1 MRRRAVAVSVLL
13 FVLAGFVFAG
23 GSGAPA
29 LQQPPRPA
37 TQSNGSSDDDG
48 RMIDLKS
55 DDGFQREISGVTLQ
69 ILVGNVAAHHNGAV
83 ITCDSAVRHSDA
95 KLECFGN
102 VLINKGTTYI
112 YGDRADYN
120 RETDEARVY
129 SEIVKVVDQGAVL
142 YTYNFKFNTATNIGE
157 YYGGGVVTDEDNL
170 LESERGYYYS
180 DLKDIICVEDVQMRN
195 DTYEMTGDSVIYNV
209 EVNRARFFENT
220 NIWNESENEY
230 LYADRGS
237 FDRDSQLYSLTLNGY
252 VLTEDQEAWSDTLDY
267 YRDDGYLR
275 LKRNI
280 QLDDRKQKMTAFGDW
295 GEYWKE
301 PGDVFLTKNPSVI
314 SYDLSQGDS
323 VFMRSDSMFIYTKDP
338 VRERQ
343 EREKAEAEAR
353 KAAETAA
360 AEEDAEKESGTD
372 AAAADRRQEAEARAE
387 KGGSERG
394 ADKQKTTEP
403 AADGDSAADLRRKV
417 DKASDAARRGAD
429 ARRGRSGEHKPD
441 TESVSDVPQTDSLA
455 ATGADS
461 LPADTVRIDSLRTDS
476 LAAANAADT
485 LTKAQRRALLKEQA
499 KKEREAQKKIKAEA
513 LRKKLDEIADRRQ
526 AKRTAQL
533 RRMEAADSVRKAK
546 AQARA
551 EERLRKSLAKMAKK
565 GIRVAPAD
573 STLFIGIDS
582 MFAAELMQQDSSA
595 NRMLDSLLD
604 VYFPKMEADSVAADT
619 VAVDST
625 YRLLLGYRNVRMFRS
640 DFQSVCDSLT
650 FSTVDSVIHMYIS
663 PVLWNESNQITSEIM
678 HIITRN
684 QQVVRADFEGKPMT
698 VAEID
703 TLHYNQ
709 VAGKEMSAHFRDNQ
723 IYRNDVNGNV
733 QTIYYMEENDPPEIT
748 MMAYIESAD
757 MTSYIEDRRIVGITY
772 RGNPTYIFY
781 PMDKIPESQ
790 PLFLQDFKWE
800 KDRRPSKEDVFNR
813 KIRESLRE
821 VKEALE
827 KPAFPISDALDRRK
841 EYLMRRK
848 AWSDR
853 TDTLSVE
860 TSEWLE
866 SLSTEY

>member
-1 MRRRAVAVSVLL
+1 MRRRVVAIAVSL

-23 GSGAPA
+23 GSTAPA
-29 LQQPPRPA
+29 LQQPPKPVG
-37 TQSNGSSDDDG
+37 QSGETSDDGG

-95 KLECFGN
+95 RLECFGN

-112 YGDRADYN
+112 YGDRADYD
-120 RETDEARVY
+120 REKDEARVY
-129 SEIVKVVDQGAVL
+129 SEIVKVVDRGATL

-157 YYGGGVVTDEDNL
+157 YYGGGVVMDEDNL

-180 DLKDIICVEDVQMRN
+180 DPKDIICVENVQMRN

-209 EVNRARFFENT
+209 ETNRAQFFENT
-220 NIWNESENEY
+220 NIWNEGEKEY

-237 FDRDSQLYSLTLNGY
+237 FDRDSQRYSLTLNGY
-252 VLTEDQEAWSDTLDY
+252 VLTDEQELWSDTLDY
-267 YRDDGYLR
+267 YRNDGYVR

-280 QLDDRKQKMTAFGDW
+280 QLDDRTQKMMAFGDW

-301 PGDVFLTKNPSVI
+301 PGDVFLTKDPSVI

-323 VFMRSDSMFIYTKDP
+323 VFMRSDSMFLYTKDP
-338 VRERQ
+338 VRERL
-343 EREKAEAEAR
+343 EREKAEAEA
-353 KAAETAA
+353 KAAAERAA
-360 AEEDAEKESGTD
+360 AEEEAKSNGHTASPTAEKQTAARTADSG
-372 AAAADRRQEAEARAE
+372 AA
-387 KGGSERG
+387 G
-394 ADKQKTTEP
+394 P
-403 AADGDSAADLRRKV
+403 DGRKENAGTSDDLRRKA

-429 ARRGRSGEHKPD
+429 ARRGRSGEHKED
-441 TESVSDVPQTDSLA
+441 AKTDSVAKTEA
-455 ATGADS
+455 ADSPAAAVTDS
-461 LPADTVRIDSLRTDS
+461 LPADTLRADSLKTDS
-476 LAAANAADT
+476 LAVAAADT

-499 KKEREAQKKIKAEA
+499 KKERAEQKKIKAEA

-533 RRMEAADSVRKAK
+533 RRMEAADSARRAK
-546 AQARA
+546 AQSRA
-551 EERLRKSLAKMAKK
+551 DERLRRSLAKMAKK
-565 GIRVAPAD
+565 GIKVAPAD
-573 STLFIGIDS
+573 STVMAGIDS
-582 MFAAELMQQDSSA
+582 MFAAELMQQDSSV
-595 NRMLDSLLD
+595 NRMLDSLLAI
-604 VYFPKMEADSVAADT
+604 YFPKIEADSLAADT
-619 VAVDST
+619 LAVDST

-663 PVLWNESNQITSEIM
+663 PVLWNDNNQITSEIM
-678 HIITRN
+678 HVITQN
-684 QQVVRADFEGKPMT
+684 QQVVRADFEGKPLT

-733 QTIYYMEENDPPEIT
+733 QTIYYMEENNPPEIT

-790 PLFLQDFKWE
+790 PLFLQGFSWE
-800 KDRRPSKEDVFNR
+800 KDRRPTKEDVFKR

-827 KPAFPISDALDRRK
+827 KPTFPINDALDRRK
-841 EYLMRRK
+841 ERLIRRK

-860 TSEWLE
+860 TLEWLE
-866 SLSTEY
+866 SLSTDY

>member
-1 MRRRAVAVSVLL
+1 
-13 FVLAGFVFAG
+13 
-23 GSGAPA
+23 
-29 LQQPPRPA
+29 
-37 TQSNGSSDDDG
+37 
-48 RMIDLKS
+48 MIDLKS

-95 KLECFGN
+95 RLECFGN

-112 YGDRADYN
+112 YGDRADYD
-120 RETDEARVY
+120 REKDEARVY
-129 SEIVKVVDQGAVL
+129 SEIVKVVDRGATL

-157 YYGGGVVTDEDNL
+157 YYGGGVVMDEDNL

-180 DLKDIICVEDVQMRN
+180 DPKDIVCVENVQMRN

-209 EVNRARFFENT
+209 ETNRAQFFENT
-220 NIWNESENEY
+220 NIWNEGEKEY

-237 FDRDSQLYSLTLNGY
+237 FDRDSQRYSLTLNGY
-252 VLTEDQEAWSDTLDY
+252 VLTDEQELWSDTLDY
-267 YRDDGYLR
+267 YRNDGYVK

-280 QLDDRKQKMTAFGDW
+280 QLDDRTQKMMAFGDW

-301 PGDVFLTKNPSVI
+301 PGDVFLTKDPSVI

-323 VFMRSDSMFIYTKDP
+323 VFMRSDSMFLYTKDP
-338 VRERQ
+338 VRERL
-343 EREKAEAEAR
+343 EREKAEAEA
-353 KAAETAA
+353 KEAAERAA
-360 AEEDAEKESGTD
+360 AEEEAKSNEHTTAPTAEKQTEARTADGSGAAGTD
-372 AAAADRRQEAEARAE
+372 GRNENAGPSD
-387 KGGSERG
+387 
-394 ADKQKTTEP
+394 
-403 AADGDSAADLRRKV
+403 DLRRKA

-429 ARRGRSGEHKPD
+429 ARRGRSGEHKAD
-441 TESVSDVPQTDSLA
+441 AKSDSVAETDAADSLA
-455 ATGADS
+455 ATVTDS
-461 LPADTVRIDSLRTDS
+461 LPADTLRADSLKTDS
-476 LAAANAADT
+476 LAVAAADT
-485 LTKAQRRALLKEQA
+485 LTKEQRRALLKEQA
-499 KKEREAQKKIKAEA
+499 KKERAEQKKIKAEA

-533 RRMEAADSVRKAK
+533 RRMEAADSARRAK
-546 AQARA
+546 AQLKAD
-551 EERLRKSLAKMAKK
+551 ERLRKSLAKMAKK
-565 GIRVAPAD
+565 GIKVAPAD
-573 STLFIGIDS
+573 STVMAGIDS
-582 MFAAELMQQDSSA
+582 MFAAELMLQDSSV
-595 NRMLDSLLD
+595 NRMLDSLFEI
-604 VYFPKMEADSVAADT
+604 YFPKMEADSLATDT
-619 VAVDST
+619 LAVDST
-625 YRLLLGYRNVRMFRS
+625 YRLLLAYRNVRMFRS

-663 PVLWNESNQITSEIM
+663 PVLWNDNNQITSEIM
-678 HIITRN
+678 HVITQN
-684 QQVVRADFEGKPMT
+684 QQVVRADFEGKPLT

-733 QTIYYMEENDPPEIT
+733 QTIYYMEENNPPEIT

-790 PLFLQDFKWE
+790 PLFLQGFSWE
-800 KDRRPSKEDVFNR
+800 KDRRPTKEDVFKR

-827 KPAFPISDALDRRK
+827 KPTFPINDALDRRK
-841 EYLMRRK
+841 ERLIRRK

-860 TSEWLE
+860 TLEWLE
-866 SLSTEY
+866 SLSTDY

>member
-1 MRRRAVAVSVLL
+1 
-13 FVLAGFVFAG
+13 
-23 GSGAPA
+23 
-29 LQQPPRPA
+29 
-37 TQSNGSSDDDG
+37 
-48 RMIDLKS
+48 MIDLKS

-95 KLECFGN
+95 RLECFGN

-112 YGDRADYN
+112 YGDRADYD
-120 RETDEARVY
+120 RERDEARVY
-129 SEIVKVVDQGAVL
+129 SEIVKVVDRGATL
-142 YTYNFKFNTATNIGE
+142 YTYNFRFNTATNIGE
-157 YYGGGVVTDEDNL
+157 YYGGGVVMDEDNL

-180 DLKDIICVEDVQMRN
+180 DPKDIICVENVQMRN

-209 EVNRARFFENT
+209 ETNRAQFFENT
-220 NIWNESENEY
+220 NIWNEGEKEY

-237 FDRDSQLYSLTLNGY
+237 FDRDSQRYSLTLNGY
-252 VLTEDQEAWSDTLDY
+252 VLTDEQELWSDTLDY
-267 YRDDGYLR
+267 YRNDGYVR

-280 QLDDRKQKMTAFGDW
+280 QLDDRTHKMMAFGDW

-301 PGDVFLTKNPSVI
+301 PGDVFLTKDPSVI

-323 VFMRSDSMFIYTKDP
+323 VFMRSDSMFLYTKDP
-338 VRERQ
+338 VRERL
-343 EREKAEAEAR
+343 EREKAEAEA
-353 KAAETAA
+353 KEAAERAA
-360 AEEDAEKESGTD
+360 AEEEAKPNEHTTAPTSGKRTEAGARTADSGAVGTD
-372 AAAADRRQEAEARAE
+372 GRKENAGPSD
-387 KGGSERG
+387 
-394 ADKQKTTEP
+394 
-403 AADGDSAADLRRKV
+403 DLRRKA

-429 ARRGRSGEHKPD
+429 VRRGRSIGHDHEGGAD
-441 TESVSDVPQTDSLA
+441 SASAANVGAEDSLA
-455 ATGADS
+455 TAPADS
-461 LPADTVRIDSLRTDS
+461 LPADTLRADSLKTDS
-476 LAAANAADT
+476 LAVAAADT

-499 KKEREAQKKIKAEA
+499 KKERAEQKKIKAEA

-533 RRMEAADSVRKAK
+533 RRMEAADSARRAK
-546 AQARA
+546 AQLRA
-551 EERLRKSLAKMAKK
+551 DERLRRSLAKMAKK
-565 GIRVAPAD
+565 GIKVAPAD
-573 STLFIGIDS
+573 STVMAGIDS
-582 MFAAELMQQDSSA
+582 MFAAELMQQDSSV
-595 NRMLDSLLD
+595 NRMLDSLFAI
-604 VYFPKMEADSVAADT
+604 YFPKIEADSLAADT
-619 VAVDST
+619 LAVDST

-663 PVLWNESNQITSEIM
+663 PVLWNDNNQITSEIM
-678 HIITRN
+678 HVITQN
-684 QQVVRADFEGKPMT
+684 QQVVRADFEGKPLT

-733 QTIYYMEENDPPEIT
+733 QTIYYMEENNPPEIT

-790 PLFLQDFKWE
+790 PLFLQGFSWE
-800 KDRRPSKEDVFNR
+800 KDRRPTKEDVFKR

-827 KPAFPISDALDRRK
+827 KPAFPINDALDRRK
-841 EYLMRRK
+841 ERLIRRK

-860 TSEWLE
+860 TLEWLE
-866 SLSTEY
+866 SLSTDY

>member
-1 MRRRAVAVSVLL
+1 
-13 FVLAGFVFAG
+13 
-23 GSGAPA
+23 
-29 LQQPPRPA
+29 
-37 TQSNGSSDDDG
+37 
-48 RMIDLKS
+48 MIDLKS

-95 KLECFGN
+95 RLECFGN

-112 YGDRADYN
+112 YGDRADYD
-120 RETDEARVY
+120 REKDEARVY
-129 SEIVKVVDQGAVL
+129 SEIVKVVDRGATL

-157 YYGGGVVTDEDNL
+157 YYGGGVVMDEDNL

-180 DLKDIICVEDVQMRN
+180 DPKDIICVENVQMRN

-209 EVNRARFFENT
+209 ETNRAQFFENT
-220 NIWNESENEY
+220 NIWNEGEKEY

-237 FDRDSQLYSLTLNGY
+237 FDRDSQRYSLTLNGY
-252 VLTEDQEAWSDTLDY
+252 VLTDEQELWSDTLDY
-267 YRDDGYLR
+267 YRNDGYVR

-280 QLDDRKQKMTAFGDW
+280 QLDDRTQKMMAFGDW

-301 PGDVFLTKNPSVI
+301 PGDVFLTKDPSVI

-323 VFMRSDSMFIYTKDP
+323 VFMRSDSMFLYTKDP
-338 VRERQ
+338 VRERL
-343 EREKAEAEAR
+343 EREKAEAEA
-353 KAAETAA
+353 KAAAERAA
-360 AEEDAEKESGTD
+360 AEEEAKSNGHTASPTAEKQTAARTADSG
-372 AAAADRRQEAEARAE
+372 AA
-387 KGGSERG
+387 G
-394 ADKQKTTEP
+394 P
-403 AADGDSAADLRRKV
+403 DGRKENAGTSDDLRRKA

-429 ARRGRSGEHKPD
+429 ARRGRSGEHKED
-441 TESVSDVPQTDSLA
+441 AKTDSVAKTEAADSPAAAVTDSLP
-455 ATGADS
+455 TDTLRADS
-461 LPADTVRIDSLRTDS
+461 LKTDS
-476 LAAANAADT
+476 LAAAAADT

-499 KKEREAQKKIKAEA
+499 KKERAEQKKIKAEA

-533 RRMEAADSVRKAK
+533 RRMEAADSARRAK
-546 AQARA
+546 AQLRA
-551 EERLRKSLAKMAKK
+551 DERLRKSLAKMAKK
-565 GIRVAPAD
+565 GIKVAPAD
-573 STLFIGIDS
+573 STVMAGIDS
-582 MFAAELMQQDSSA
+582 MFAAELMQQDSSV
-595 NRMLDSLLD
+595 NRMLDSLLAI
-604 VYFPKMEADSVAADT
+604 YFPKIEADSIAADT
-619 VAVDST
+619 LAVDST

-663 PVLWNESNQITSEIM
+663 PVLWNDNNQITSEIM
-678 HIITRN
+678 HVITQN
-684 QQVVRADFEGKPMT
+684 QQVVRADFEGKPLT

-733 QTIYYMEENDPPEIT
+733 QTIYYMEENNPPEIT

-790 PLFLQDFKWE
+790 PLFLQGFSWE
-800 KDRRPSKEDVFNR
+800 KDRRPTKEDVFKR

-827 KPAFPISDALDRRK
+827 KPAFPINDALDRRK
-841 EYLMRRK
+841 ERLIRRK

-860 TSEWLE
+860 TLEWLE
-866 SLSTEY
+866 SLSTDY

>member
-1 MRRRAVAVSVLL
+1 
-13 FVLAGFVFAG
+13 
-23 GSGAPA
+23 
-29 LQQPPRPA
+29 
-37 TQSNGSSDDDG
+37 
-48 RMIDLKS
+48 MIDLKS

-95 KLECFGN
+95 RLECFGN

-112 YGDRADYN
+112 YGDRADYD
-120 RETDEARVY
+120 REKDEARVY
-129 SEIVKVVDQGAVL
+129 SEIVKVVDRGATL

-157 YYGGGVVTDEDNL
+157 YYGGGVVMDEDNL

-180 DLKDIICVEDVQMRN
+180 DPKDIICVENVQMRN

-209 EVNRARFFENT
+209 ETNRAQFFENT
-220 NIWNESENEY
+220 NIWNEGEKEY

-237 FDRDSQLYSLTLNGY
+237 FDRDSQRYSLTLNGY
-252 VLTEDQEAWSDTLDY
+252 VLTDEQELWSDTLDY
-267 YRDDGYLR
+267 YRNDGYVR

-280 QLDDRKQKMTAFGDW
+280 QLDDRTQKMMAFGDW

-301 PGDVFLTKNPSVI
+301 PGDVFLTK
-314 SYDLSQGDS
+314 
-323 VFMRSDSMFIYTKDP
+323 DP
-338 VRERQ
+338 VRERL
-343 EREKAEAEAR
+343 EREKAEAEA
-353 KAAETAA
+353 KEAAERAA
-360 AEEDAEKESGTD
+360 AEEEAKSNGHTASPTAEKQTAARTADSG
-372 AAAADRRQEAEARAE
+372 AA
-387 KGGSERG
+387 G
-394 ADKQKTTEP
+394 P
-403 AADGDSAADLRRKV
+403 DGRKENAGTSDDLRRKA

-429 ARRGRSGEHKPD
+429 ARRGRSGEHKED
-441 TESVSDVPQTDSLA
+441 AKSDSVAKTDA
-455 ATGADS
+455 ADSPAAAVTDS
-461 LPADTVRIDSLRTDS
+461 LPADTLRADSLKTDS
-476 LAAANAADT
+476 LSVAAADT
-485 LTKAQRRALLKEQA
+485 LTKEQRRALLKEQA
-499 KKEREAQKKIKAEA
+499 KKERAEQKKIKAEA

-533 RRMEAADSVRKAK
+533 RRMEAADSARRAK
-546 AQARA
+546 AQLKAD
-551 EERLRKSLAKMAKK
+551 ERLRRSLAKMAKK
-565 GIRVAPAD
+565 GIKVAPAD
-573 STLFIGIDS
+573 STVMAGIDS
-582 MFAAELMQQDSSA
+582 MFAAELMQQDSSV
-595 NRMLDSLLD
+595 NRMLDSLFAI
-604 VYFPKMEADSVAADT
+604 YFPKIEADSLAADT
-619 VAVDST
+619 LAVDST

-663 PVLWNESNQITSEIM
+663 PVLWNDNNQITSEIM
-678 HIITRN
+678 HVITQN
-684 QQVVRADFEGKPMT
+684 QQVVRADFEGKPLT

-733 QTIYYMEENDPPEIT
+733 QTIYYMEENNPPEIT

-790 PLFLQDFKWE
+790 PLFLQGFSWE
-800 KDRRPSKEDVFNR
+800 KDRRPTKEDVFKR

-827 KPAFPISDALDRRK
+827 KPTFPINDALDRRK
-841 EYLMRRK
+841 ERLIRRK

-860 TSEWLE
+860 TLEWLE
-866 SLSTEY
+866 SLSTDY

>member
-1 MRRRAVAVSVLL
+1 
-13 FVLAGFVFAG
+13 
-23 GSGAPA
+23 
-29 LQQPPRPA
+29 
-37 TQSNGSSDDDG
+37 
-48 RMIDLKS
+48 MIDLKS

-95 KLECFGN
+95 RLECFGN

-112 YGDRADYN
+112 YGDRADYD
-120 RETDEARVY
+120 REKEEARVY
-129 SEIVKVVDQGAVL
+129 SEIVKVVDQGATL

-157 YYGGGVVTDEDNL
+157 YYGGGVVMDEDNL

-180 DLKDIICVEDVQMRN
+180 DPKDVICVENVQMRN

-209 EVNRARFFENT
+209 ETNRAQFFENT
-220 NIWNESENEY
+220 NIWNEGEKEY

-237 FDRDSQLYSLTLNGY
+237 FDRDSQRYTLTLNGY
-252 VLTEDQEAWSDTLDY
+252 ILTDEQELWSDTLDY
-267 YRDDGYLR
+267 YRGDGYVR

-280 QLDDRKQKMTAFGDW
+280 QLDDRTQKMMAFGDW

-301 PGDVFLTKNPSVI
+301 PGDVFLTKDPSVI

-323 VFMRSDSMFIYTKDP
+323 VFMRSDSMFLYTRDP
-338 VRERQ
+338 VRERL
-343 EREKAEAEAR
+343 EREKAEAEA
-353 KAAETAA
+353 KAA
-360 AEEDAEKESGTD
+360 
-372 AAAADRRQEAEARAE
+372 
-387 KGGSERG
+387 
-394 ADKQKTTEP
+394 
-403 AADGDSAADLRRKV
+403 
-417 DKASDAARRGAD
+417 AARRGAD
-429 ARRGRSGEHKPD
+429 ARRGRSGEHGETAKTD
-441 TESVSDVPQTDSLA
+441 SAANAGVANAGAADSLA
-455 ATGADS
+455 AAVTDS
-461 LPADTVRIDSLRTDS
+461 LPADTLRADSLSTDS
-476 LAAANAADT
+476 LSVAAADT

-499 KKEREAQKKIKAEA
+499 KKERAEQKKIKAEA
-513 LRKKLDEIADRRQ
+513 LRKKLDEIAERRQ

-533 RRMEAADSVRKAK
+533 RRMEAADSARRAK
-546 AQARA
+546 AQLKAD
-551 EERLRKSLAKMAKK
+551 ERLRKSLAKMAKK
-565 GIRVAPAD
+565 GIKVAPAD
-573 STLFIGIDS
+573 STVMAGIDS
-582 MFAAELMQQDSSA
+582 MFAAELMLQDSSA
-595 NRMLDSLLD
+595 NRMLDSLLA
-604 VYFPKMEADSVAADT
+604 VYFPKIEADTLAADT
-619 VAVDST
+619 LAVDST

-650 FSTVDSVIHMYIS
+650 FSTVDSVINMYIS
-663 PVLWNESNQITSEIM
+663 PVLWNDNNQITSEIM
-678 HIITRN
+678 HVITQN
-684 QQVVRADFEGKPMT
+684 QQVVRADFEGKPLT

-733 QTIYYMEENDPPEIT
+733 QTIYYMEENNPPEIT

-790 PLFLQDFKWE
+790 PLFLQGFKWE
-800 KDRRPSKEDVFNR
+800 KDRRPTKEDVFKR

-827 KPAFPISDALDRRK
+827 KPTFPINDALDRRK
-841 EYLMRRK
+841 ERLIRRK
-848 AWSDR
+848 AWSER

-860 TSEWLE
+860 TLEWLE
-866 SLSTEY
+866 SLSEDY

>member
-1 MRRRAVAVSVLL
+1 
-13 FVLAGFVFAG
+13 
-23 GSGAPA
+23 
-29 LQQPPRPA
+29 
-37 TQSNGSSDDDG
+37 
-48 RMIDLKS
+48 MIDLKS

-95 KLECFGN
+95 RLECFGN

-112 YGDRADYN
+112 YGDRADYD
-120 RETDEARVY
+120 REKEEARVY
-129 SEIVKVVDQGAVL
+129 SEIVKVVDQGATL

-157 YYGGGVVTDEDNL
+157 YYGGGVVMDEDNL

-180 DLKDIICVEDVQMRN
+180 DPKDVICVENVQMRN

-209 EVNRARFFENT
+209 ETNRAQFFENT
-220 NIWNESENEY
+220 NIWNEGEKEY

-237 FDRDSQLYSLTLNGY
+237 FDRDSQRYTLTLNGY
-252 VLTEDQEAWSDTLDY
+252 ILTDEQELWSDTLDY
-267 YRDDGYLR
+267 YRGDGYVR

-280 QLDDRKQKMTAFGDW
+280 QLDDRTQKMMAFGDW

-301 PGDVFLTKNPSVI
+301 PGDVFLTKDPSVI

-323 VFMRSDSMFIYTKDP
+323 VFMRSDSMFLYTRDP
-338 VRERQ
+338 VRERL
-343 EREKAEAEAR
+343 EREKAEAEA
-353 KAAETAA
+353 KAAAERAA
-360 AEEDAEKESGTD
+360 AEEEARSKEQTAAPAAEKRT
-372 AAAADRRQEAEARAE
+372 EAEARTADSGAAATAGE
-387 KGGSERG
+387 KENAGS
-394 ADKQKTTEP
+394 AD
-403 AADGDSAADLRRKV
+403 DLRSKV
-417 DKASDAARRGAD
+417 DRASDAARRGAD
-429 ARRGRSGEHKPD
+429 ARRGRGSEHSSD
-441 TESVSDVPQTDSLA
+441 TGAESAQDVHAPDSLA
-455 ATGADS
+455 TNGTDS
-461 LPADTVRIDSLRTDS
+461 LPADTLHVDSLKTDS
-476 LAAANAADT
+476 LAIDPMDT
-485 LTKAQRRALLKEQA
+485 LTQAQRRALLKEQA
-499 KKEREAQKKIKAEA
+499 KKERDEQKKIKAAA

-533 RRMEAADSVRKAK
+533 RRMEAADSVRRAK
-546 AQARA
+546 AQAKA
-551 EERLRKSLAKMAKK
+551 DERLRKSLAKMAKK
-565 GIRVAPAD
+565 GIKVAPVD
-573 STLFIGIDS
+573 STVLAGIDS
-582 MFAAELMQQDSSA
+582 MLAADLMLQDSSV
-595 NRMLDSLLD
+595 NRMLDSLLEI
-604 VYFPKMEADSVAADT
+604 YFPKIETDSISIAADT

-678 HIITRN
+678 HIITQN
-684 QQVVRADFEGKPMT
+684 QQVVRADFEGKPLT

-709 VAGKEMSAHFRDNQ
+709 VAGKEMSAFFRDNQ

-790 PLFLQDFKWE
+790 PLFLQGFKWE
-800 KDRRPSKEDVFNR
+800 NDRRPTKEDVFRR

-821 VKEALE
+821 VKESLE
-827 KPAFPISDALDRRK
+827 KPAFPINDALDRRK
-841 EYLMRRK
+841 ESLIRRK

-860 TSEWLE
+860 TLEWLE
-866 SLSTEY
+866 SLSEDY

>member
-1 MRRRAVAVSVLL
+1 M
-13 FVLAGFVFAG
+13 
-23 GSGAPA
+23 
-29 LQQPPRPA
+29 
-37 TQSNGSSDDDG
+37 
-48 RMIDLKS
+48 
-55 DDGFQREISGVTLQ
+55 
-69 ILVGNVAAHHNGAV
+69 
-83 ITCDSAVRHSDA
+83 
-95 KLECFGN
+95 
-102 VLINKGTTYI
+102 
-112 YGDRADYN
+112 
-120 RETDEARVY
+120 
-129 SEIVKVVDQGAVL
+129 
-142 YTYNFKFNTATNIGE
+142 
-157 YYGGGVVTDEDNL
+157 DEDNL

-180 DLKDIICVEDVQMRN
+180 DPKDIICVENVQMRN

-209 EVNRARFFENT
+209 ETNRAQFFENT
-220 NIWNESENEY
+220 NIWNEGEKEY

-237 FDRDSQLYSLTLNGY
+237 FDRDSQRYSLTLNGY
-252 VLTEDQEAWSDTLDY
+252 VLTDEQELWSDTLDY
-267 YRDDGYLR
+267 YRNDGYVR

-280 QLDDRKQKMTAFGDW
+280 QLDDRTQKMMAFGDW

-301 PGDVFLTKNPSVI
+301 PGDVFLTKDPSVI

-323 VFMRSDSMFIYTKDP
+323 VFMRSDSMFLYTKDP
-338 VRERQ
+338 VRERL
-343 EREKAEAEAR
+343 EREKAEAEA
-353 KAAETAA
+353 KAAAERAA
-360 AEEDAEKESGTD
+360 AEEEAKSNGHTASPTAEKQTAARTADSG
-372 AAAADRRQEAEARAE
+372 AA
-387 KGGSERG
+387 G
-394 ADKQKTTEP
+394 P
-403 AADGDSAADLRRKV
+403 DGRKENAGTSDDLRRKA

-429 ARRGRSGEHKPD
+429 ARRGRSGEHKED
-441 TESVSDVPQTDSLA
+441 AKTDSVAKTEA
-455 ATGADS
+455 ADSPAAAVTDS
-461 LPADTVRIDSLRTDS
+461 LPADTLRADSLKTDS
-476 LAAANAADT
+476 LAVAAADT

-499 KKEREAQKKIKAEA
+499 KKERAEQKKIKAEA

-533 RRMEAADSVRKAK
+533 RRMEAADSARRAK
-546 AQARA
+546 AQSRA
-551 EERLRKSLAKMAKK
+551 DERLRRSLAKMAKK
-565 GIRVAPAD
+565 GIKVAPAD
-573 STLFIGIDS
+573 STVMAGIDS
-582 MFAAELMQQDSSA
+582 MFAAELMQQDSSV
-595 NRMLDSLLD
+595 NRMLDSLLAI
-604 VYFPKMEADSVAADT
+604 YFPKIEADSLAADT
-619 VAVDST
+619 LAVDST

-663 PVLWNESNQITSEIM
+663 PVLWNDNNQITSEIM
-678 HIITRN
+678 HVITQN
-684 QQVVRADFEGKPMT
+684 QQVVRADFEGKPLT

-733 QTIYYMEENDPPEIT
+733 QTIYYMEENNPPEIT

-790 PLFLQDFKWE
+790 PLFLQGFSWE
-800 KDRRPSKEDVFNR
+800 KDRRPTKEDVFKR

-827 KPAFPISDALDRRK
+827 KPAFPINDALDRRK
-841 EYLMRRK
+841 ERLIRRK

-860 TSEWLE
+860 TLEWLE
-866 SLSTEY
+866 SLSTDY

>member
-1 MRRRAVAVSVLL
+1 
-13 FVLAGFVFAG
+13 
-23 GSGAPA
+23 
-29 LQQPPRPA
+29 
-37 TQSNGSSDDDG
+37 
-48 RMIDLKS
+48 MIDLKS

-95 KLECFGN
+95 RLECFGN

-112 YGDRADYN
+112 YGDRADYD
-120 RETDEARVY
+120 REKDEARVY
-129 SEIVKVVDQGAVL
+129 SEIVKVVDRGATL

-157 YYGGGVVTDEDNL
+157 YYGGGVVMDEDNL

-180 DLKDIICVEDVQMRN
+180 DPKDIICVENVQMRN

-209 EVNRARFFENT
+209 ETNRAQFFENT
-220 NIWNESENEY
+220 NIWNEGEKEY

-237 FDRDSQLYSLTLNGY
+237 FDRDSQRYSLTLNGY
-252 VLTEDQEAWSDTLDY
+252 VLTDEQELWSDTLDY
-267 YRDDGYLR
+267 YRNDGYVR

-280 QLDDRKQKMTAFGDW
+280 QLDDRTQKMMAFGDW

-301 PGDVFLTKNPSVI
+301 PGDVFLTKDPSVI

-323 VFMRSDSMFIYTKDP
+323 VFMRSDSMFLYTKDP
-338 VRERQ
+338 VRERL
-343 EREKAEAEAR
+343 EREKAEAEA
-353 KAAETAA
+353 KEAAERAA
-360 AEEDAEKESGTD
+360 AEEEAKSNEHTTAPTAEKRTETRTADSGVVGTD
-372 AAAADRRQEAEARAE
+372 GRKENAGTSD
-387 KGGSERG
+387 
-394 ADKQKTTEP
+394 
-403 AADGDSAADLRRKV
+403 DLRRKA

-429 ARRGRSGEHKPD
+429 ARRGRSGEHREDAKSD
-441 TESVSDVPQTDSLA
+441 SVAKTEAADSPA
-455 ATGADS
+455 AVVTDS
-461 LPADTVRIDSLRTDS
+461 LPADTLQADSLKTDS
-476 LAAANAADT
+476 LAAAAADT

-499 KKEREAQKKIKAEA
+499 KKERAEQKKIKAEA

-533 RRMEAADSVRKAK
+533 RRMEAADSARRAK
-546 AQARA
+546 AQLRA
-551 EERLRKSLAKMAKK
+551 DERLRKSLAKMAKK
-565 GIRVAPAD
+565 GIKVAPAD
-573 STLFIGIDS
+573 STVMAGIDS
-582 MFAAELMQQDSSA
+582 MFAAELMQQDSSV
-595 NRMLDSLLD
+595 NRMLDSLLA
-604 VYFPKMEADSVAADT
+604 VYFPKIEADSLAADT
-619 VAVDST
+619 LAVDST

-663 PVLWNESNQITSEIM
+663 PVLWNDNNQITSEIM
-678 HIITRN
+678 HVITQN
-684 QQVVRADFEGKPMT
+684 QQVVRADFEGKPLT

-733 QTIYYMEENDPPEIT
+733 QTIYYMEENNPPEIT

-790 PLFLQDFKWE
+790 PLFLHGFSWE
-800 KDRRPSKEDVFNR
+800 KDRRPTKEDVFKR

-827 KPAFPISDALDRRK
+827 KPAFPINDALDRRK
-841 EYLMRRK
+841 ERLIRRK

-860 TSEWLE
+860 TLEWLE
-866 SLSTEY
+866 SLSTDY

>member
-1 MRRRAVAVSVLL
+1 MVVAIAVLL

-23 GSGAPA
+23 GSGMPA
-29 LQQPPRPA
+29 LQQQPSRTVA
-37 TQSNGSSDDDG
+37 HSDGASDG

-83 ITCDSAVRHSDA
+83 ITCDSAVRHSDS

-112 YGDRADYN
+112 YGDRADYD
-120 RETDEARVY
+120 REKEEARVY
-129 SEIVKVVDQGAVL
+129 SEIVKVVDQGAML

-157 YYGGGVVTDEDNL
+157 YYGGGVVVDEDNL

-180 DLKDIICVEDVQMRN
+180 DPKDIICVENVQMRN

-209 EVNRARFFENT
+209 ETNRAQFFENT
-220 NIWNESENEY
+220 NIWNEGEKEY

-237 FDRDSQLYSLTLNGY
+237 FDRDSQRYSLTLNGY
-252 VLTEDQEAWSDTLDY
+252 VLTEDQELWSDTLDY
-267 YRDDGYLR
+267 YRNDGYVR

-280 QLDDRKQKMTAFGDW
+280 QLDDRTQKMMAFGDW

-301 PGDVFLTKNPSVI
+301 PGDVFLTKDPSVI

-323 VFMRSDSMFIYTKDP
+323 VFMRSDSMFLYTKDP
-338 VRERQ
+338 VRERL
-343 EREKAEAEAR
+343 ERERAEAEA
-353 KAAETAA
+353 KDAEDSAA
-360 AEEDAEKESGTD
+360 AEESGKSSENTD
-372 AAAADRRQEAEARAE
+372 APIAESRSVESASPENGNVA
-387 KGGSERG
+387 ERG
-394 ADKQKTTEP
+394 EVMDNDGSAD
-403 AADGDSAADLRRKV
+403 DLHRKAN
-417 DKASDAARRGAD
+417 KASDAARRGAD
-429 ARRGRSGEHKPD
+429 VRRGRNGEHASD
-441 TESVSDVPQTDSLA
+441 TGTGSATDLHVADSIPTTATDSLSV
-455 ATGADS
+455 DS
-461 LPADTVRIDSLRTDS
+461 LKTDS
-476 LAAANAADT
+476 LVVNPMDT
-485 LTKAQRRALLKEQA
+485 LTQAQRRELLKEQA
-499 KKEREAQKKIKAEA
+499 KKEKAEQRKIKAEA

-533 RRMEAADSVRKAK
+533 RRMEAADSARRAK
-546 AQARA
+546 AQLKAD
-551 EERLRKSLAKMAKK
+551 ERLRKSLAKMAKK

-573 STLFIGIDS
+573 STVLAGIDS
-582 MFAAELMQQDSSA
+582 MFATELMQQDSSA
-595 NRMLDSLLD
+595 NRMLDSLLAI
-604 VYFPKMEADSVAADT
+604 YFPKMEADSVITDT

-640 DFQSVCDSLT
+640 DFQSVCDSLV

-663 PVLWNESNQITSEIM
+663 PVLWNENNQITSEIM
-678 HIITRN
+678 HVITHN
-684 QQVVRADFEGKPMT
+684 QQVVRADFEGKPLT

-703 TLHYNQ
+703 TVHYNQ

-790 PLFLQDFKWE
+790 PLYLQGFKWE
-800 KDRRPSKEDVFNR
+800 NDRRPTKEDVFKR
-813 KIRESLRE
+813 RIRESLRE
-821 VKEALE
+821 VKESLE
-827 KPAFPISDALDRRK
+827 KPAFPINEALDRRK
-841 EYLMRRK
+841 ERLIRRK

-860 TSEWLE
+860 TLEWHE
-866 SLSTEY
+866 SLSTDY

>member
-1 MRRRAVAVSVLL
+1 MRRRVVAIAVSL

-23 GSGAPA
+23 GSTAPA
-29 LQQPPRPA
+29 LQQPPKPVG
-37 TQSNGSSDDDG
+37 QSGETSDDGG

-95 KLECFGN
+95 RLECFGN

-112 YGDRADYN
+112 YGDRADYD
-120 RETDEARVY
+120 REKDEARVY
-129 SEIVKVVDQGAVL
+129 SEIVKVVDRGATL

-157 YYGGGVVTDEDNL
+157 YYGGGVVMDEDNL

-180 DLKDIICVEDVQMRN
+180 DPKDIICVENVQMRN

-209 EVNRARFFENT
+209 ETNRAQFFENT
-220 NIWNESENEY
+220 NIWNEGEKEY

-237 FDRDSQLYSLTLNGY
+237 FDRDSQRYSLTLNGY
-252 VLTEDQEAWSDTLDY
+252 VLTDEQELWSDTLDY
-267 YRDDGYLR
+267 YRNDGYVR

-280 QLDDRKQKMTAFGDW
+280 QLDDRTQKMMAFGDW

-301 PGDVFLTKNPSVI
+301 PGDVFLTKDPSVI

-323 VFMRSDSMFIYTKDP
+323 VFMRSDSMFLYTKDP
-338 VRERQ
+338 VRERL
-343 EREKAEAEAR
+343 EREKAEAEA
-353 KAAETAA
+353 KAAAERAA
-360 AEEDAEKESGTD
+360 AEEEAKSNGHTASPTAEKQTAARTADSG
-372 AAAADRRQEAEARAE
+372 AA
-387 KGGSERG
+387 G
-394 ADKQKTTEP
+394 P
-403 AADGDSAADLRRKV
+403 DGRKENAGTSDDLRRKA

-429 ARRGRSGEHKPD
+429 ARRGRSGEHKED
-441 TESVSDVPQTDSLA
+441 AKTDSVAKTEAADSPAAAVTDSLP
-455 ATGADS
+455 TDTLRADS
-461 LPADTVRIDSLRTDS
+461 LKTDS
-476 LAAANAADT
+476 LAAAAADT

-499 KKEREAQKKIKAEA
+499 KKERAEQKKIKAEA

-533 RRMEAADSVRKAK
+533 RRMEAADSARRAK
-546 AQARA
+546 AQLRA
-551 EERLRKSLAKMAKK
+551 DERLRKSLAKMAKK
-565 GIRVAPAD
+565 GIKVAPAD
-573 STLFIGIDS
+573 STVMAGIDS
-582 MFAAELMQQDSSA
+582 MFAAELMQQDSSV
-595 NRMLDSLLD
+595 NRMLDSLLAI
-604 VYFPKMEADSVAADT
+604 YFPKIEADSIAADT
-619 VAVDST
+619 LAVDST

-663 PVLWNESNQITSEIM
+663 PVLWNDNNQITSEIM
-678 HIITRN
+678 HVITQN
-684 QQVVRADFEGKPMT
+684 QQVVRADFEGKPLT

-733 QTIYYMEENDPPEIT
+733 QTIYYMEENNPPEIT

-790 PLFLQDFKWE
+790 PLFLQGFSWE
-800 KDRRPSKEDVFNR
+800 KDRRPTKEDVFKR

-827 KPAFPISDALDRRK
+827 KPAFPINDALDRRK
-841 EYLMRRK
+841 ERLIRRK

-860 TSEWLE
+860 TLEWLE
-866 SLSTEY
+866 SLSTDY

>member
-1 MRRRAVAVSVLL
+1 
-13 FVLAGFVFAG
+13 
-23 GSGAPA
+23 
-29 LQQPPRPA
+29 
-37 TQSNGSSDDDG
+37 
-48 RMIDLKS
+48 MIDLKS

-95 KLECFGN
+95 RLECFGN

-112 YGDRADYN
+112 YGDRADYD
-120 RETDEARVY
+120 REKDEARVY
-129 SEIVKVVDQGAVL
+129 SEIVKVVDRGATL

-157 YYGGGVVTDEDNL
+157 YYGGGVVMDEDNL

-180 DLKDIICVEDVQMRN
+180 DPKDIICVENVQMRN

-209 EVNRARFFENT
+209 ETNRAQFFENT
-220 NIWNESENEY
+220 NIWNEGEKEY

-237 FDRDSQLYSLTLNGY
+237 FDRDSQRYSLTLNGY
-252 VLTEDQEAWSDTLDY
+252 VLTDEQELWSDTLDY
-267 YRDDGYLR
+267 YRNDGYVR

-280 QLDDRKQKMTAFGDW
+280 QLDDRTQKMMAFGDW

-301 PGDVFLTKNPSVI
+301 PGDVFLTKDPSVI

-323 VFMRSDSMFIYTKDP
+323 VFMRSDSMFLYTKDP
-338 VRERQ
+338 VRERL
-343 EREKAEAEAR
+343 EREKAEAEA
-353 KAAETAA
+353 KAAAERAA
-360 AEEDAEKESGTD
+360 AEEEAKSNGHTASPTAEKQTAARTADSG
-372 AAAADRRQEAEARAE
+372 AA
-387 KGGSERG
+387 G
-394 ADKQKTTEP
+394 P
-403 AADGDSAADLRRKV
+403 DGRKENAGPSDDLRRKA

-429 ARRGRSGEHKPD
+429 ARRGRSGEHKED
-441 TESVSDVPQTDSLA
+441 AKTDSVAKTEAADSPAAAVTDSLP
-455 ATGADS
+455 TDTLRADS
-461 LPADTVRIDSLRTDS
+461 LKTDS
-476 LAAANAADT
+476 LAAAAADT

-499 KKEREAQKKIKAEA
+499 KKERAEQKKIKAEA

-533 RRMEAADSVRKAK
+533 RRMEAADSARRAK
-546 AQARA
+546 AQLRA
-551 EERLRKSLAKMAKK
+551 DERLRRSLAKMAKK
-565 GIRVAPAD
+565 GIKVAPAD
-573 STLFIGIDS
+573 STVMAGIDS
-582 MFAAELMQQDSSA
+582 MFAAELMQQDSSV
-595 NRMLDSLLD
+595 NRMLDSLLAI
-604 VYFPKMEADSVAADT
+604 YFPKIEADSLAADT
-619 VAVDST
+619 LAVDST

-663 PVLWNESNQITSEIM
+663 PVLWNDNNQITSEIM
-678 HIITRN
+678 HVITQN
-684 QQVVRADFEGKPMT
+684 QQVVRADFEGKPLT

-733 QTIYYMEENDPPEIT
+733 QTIYYMEENNPPEIT

-790 PLFLQDFKWE
+790 PLFLQGFSWE
-800 KDRRPSKEDVFNR
+800 KDRRPTKEDVFKR

-827 KPAFPISDALDRRK
+827 KPAFPINDALDRRK
-841 EYLMRRK
+841 ERLIRRK

-860 TSEWLE
+860 TLEWLE
-866 SLSTEY
+866 SLSTDY

>member
-1 MRRRAVAVSVLL
+1 
-13 FVLAGFVFAG
+13 
-23 GSGAPA
+23 
-29 LQQPPRPA
+29 
-37 TQSNGSSDDDG
+37 
-48 RMIDLKS
+48 MIDLKS

-95 KLECFGN
+95 RLECFGN

-112 YGDRADYN
+112 YGDRADYD
-120 RETDEARVY
+120 REKDEARVY
-129 SEIVKVVDQGAVL
+129 SEIVKVVDRGATL

-157 YYGGGVVTDEDNL
+157 YYGGGVVMDEDNL

-180 DLKDIICVEDVQMRN
+180 DPKDIICVENVQMRN

-209 EVNRARFFENT
+209 ETNRAQFFENT
-220 NIWNESENEY
+220 NIWNEGEKEY

-237 FDRDSQLYSLTLNGY
+237 FDRDSQRYSLTLNGY
-252 VLTEDQEAWSDTLDY
+252 VLTDEQELWSDTLDY
-267 YRDDGYLR
+267 YRNDGYVR

-280 QLDDRKQKMTAFGDW
+280 QLDDRTQKMMAFGDW

-301 PGDVFLTKNPSVI
+301 PGDVFLTKDPSVI

-323 VFMRSDSMFIYTKDP
+323 VFMRSDSMFLYTKDP
-338 VRERQ
+338 VRERL
-343 EREKAEAEAR
+343 EREKAEAEA
-353 KAAETAA
+353 KEAAERAA
-360 AEEDAEKESGTD
+360 AEEEAKPKEHTTAPTAGKQTEVRTADGSGVAGTD
-372 AAAADRRQEAEARAE
+372 GRKENAGPSD
-387 KGGSERG
+387 
-394 ADKQKTTEP
+394 
-403 AADGDSAADLRRKV
+403 DLRRKA

-429 ARRGRSGEHKPD
+429 ARRGRSGEHKAD
-441 TESVSDVPQTDSLA
+441 AKSDSVAKTDA
-455 ATGADS
+455 ADSPAAAVTDS
-461 LPADTVRIDSLRTDS
+461 LPADTLQADSLKTDS
-476 LAAANAADT
+476 LAVAAADT

-499 KKEREAQKKIKAEA
+499 KKERAEQKKIKAEA

-533 RRMEAADSVRKAK
+533 RRMEAADSARRAK
-546 AQARA
+546 AQLRA
-551 EERLRKSLAKMAKK
+551 DERLRKSLAKMAKK
-565 GIRVAPAD
+565 GIKVAPAD
-573 STLFIGIDS
+573 STVMAGIDS
-582 MFAAELMQQDSSA
+582 MFAAELMQQDSSV
-595 NRMLDSLLD
+595 NRMLDSLLAI
-604 VYFPKMEADSVAADT
+604 YFPKIETDTLAADT
-619 VAVDST
+619 LAVDST

-663 PVLWNESNQITSEIM
+663 PVLWNDNNQITSEIM
-678 HIITRN
+678 HVITQN
-684 QQVVRADFEGKPMT
+684 QQVVRADFEGKPLT

-733 QTIYYMEENDPPEIT
+733 QTIYYMEENNPPEIT

-772 RGNPTYIFY
+772 CGNPTYIFY

-790 PLFLQDFKWE
+790 PLFLQGFSWE
-800 KDRRPSKEDVFNR
+800 KDRRPTKEDVFKR

-827 KPAFPISDALDRRK
+827 KPAFPINDALDRRK
-841 EYLMRRK
+841 ERLIRRK

-860 TSEWLE
+860 TLEWLE
-866 SLSTEY
+866 SLSSDY